1 VKAQPS
7 TVERAGAEQQRLAEA
22 RERGVL
28 WQKWGSYLSQ
38 RQWVKAGAQ
47 RNRTKQLNPLN
58 VWNFKLK
65 GCPGFLCARRP

>member
-1 VKAQPS
+1 MKAQTS

-22 RERGVL
+22 RERSFL
-28 WQKWGSYLSQ
+28 WQKWGSYLSE

-47 RNRTKQLNPLN
+47 GNRTKQLNPLN

-65 GCPGFLCARRP
+65 GRPGIRCARRP

>member
-1 VKAQPS
+1 VKAQTS

-28 WQKWGSYLSQ
+28 WRKWGPYISE
-38 RQWVKAGAQ
+38 RQWVKTGVQ

-65 GCPGFLCARRP
+65 GRPGIRCARRP